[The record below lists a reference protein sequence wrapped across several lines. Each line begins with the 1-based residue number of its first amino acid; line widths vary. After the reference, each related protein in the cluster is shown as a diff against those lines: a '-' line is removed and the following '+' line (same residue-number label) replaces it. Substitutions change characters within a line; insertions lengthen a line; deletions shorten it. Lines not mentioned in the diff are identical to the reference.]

1 MAVNGAGGFAMV
13 FLLSAF
19 GFPKKRGMACI
30 ISALASAVLTLVLSQ
45 SIWMPIAFLVLALF
59 GATQTMF
66 RTTNGVLTQILTDD
80 EYRVRVTSL
89 YRIVMGMVIFF
100 SLTIGWLADSASPR
114 WALATMGVVGI
125 IISVLF
131 LLGSKRIREQE

>member
-1 MAVNGAGGFAMV
+1 MPIAV
-13 FLLSAF
+13 
-19 GFPKKRGMACI
+19 
-30 ISALASAVLTLVLSQ
+30 LVLS
-45 SIWMPIAFLVLALF
+45 LF

-100 SLTIGWLADSASPR
+100 SLTIGWLADSTSPR
-114 WALATMGVVGI
+114 WALAAMGVLGI

-131 LLGSKRIREQE
+131 LLGSKKIREQE